1 VADLE
6 VLDHSPRFWSLLASR
21 WPDYRAHA
29 AWLRRHGA
37 TLVL

>member
-1 VADLE
+1 M
-6 VLDHSPRFWSLLASR
+6 DHSRRFWKLVAR
-21 WPDYRAHA
+21 YCPDHRQHS